1 MLTVDFINSLG
12 ITAEKITVK
21 DSTGKTVFMADA
33 TSTEE
38 GKNITLG
45 SFKVDE
51 NSIKSGA
58 LGSENSVIVST
69 GSNGS
74 ASIAG
79 SGRTTG

>member
-21 DSTGKTVFMADA
+21 DSAGKTVFMADA
-33 TSTEE
+33 TSTTE
-38 GKNITLG
+38 GQNITLG
-45 SFKVDE
+45 SFKVDK

-58 LGSENSVIVST
+58 VGSENSVIVST
-69 GSNGS
+69 GSDGR

-79 SGRTTG
+79 SGSTSG